1 MKTKTLTEIGNTTYE
16 WISKEKANE
25 LFGKIELFVYTD
37 DDVLKVDTKAKLK
50 ELSEKKD
57 INFMYIV
64 GSRK

>member
-37 DDVLKVDTKAKLK
+37 DDVLRIDTKAKLDEFSK
-50 ELSEKKD
+50 MKD
-57 INFMYIV
+57 IHFMYIV